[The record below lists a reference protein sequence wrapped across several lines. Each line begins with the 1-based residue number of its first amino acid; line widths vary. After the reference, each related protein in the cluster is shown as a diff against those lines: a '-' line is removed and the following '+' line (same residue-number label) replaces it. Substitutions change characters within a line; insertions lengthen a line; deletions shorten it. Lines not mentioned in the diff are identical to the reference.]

1 MNPDLMNPK
10 NYETNVV
17 KLVLLRTSLTE
28 VDATVEVLGK
38 LPNLGILRLL
48 WLSFNEGE
56 ELHLTFHREAFP
68 NLMVLHLFD
77 NNIRSVEFEE
87 ALATP
92 RLELMVLQYSMYSTR
107 SMSISGLSSLLSLK
121 EVVIEGNCSEELIG
135 SVRGQISRNPN
146 NPVLKR
152 E

>member
-48 WLSFNEGE
+48 WLSFNVGE

-68 NLMVLHLFD
+68 NLMVLHLFAS
-77 NNIRSVEFEE
+77 NLGSVEFEE

-92 RLELMVLQYSMYSTR
+92 RLELMVLAYSIDNTR
-107 SMSISGLSSLLSLK
+107 SISGLSSLPSLK
-121 EVVIEGNCSEELIG
+121 EVVIDGYCTEELMG
-135 SVRGQISRNPN
+135 SVRDQISRNPN